1 MTETETA
8 AREDSY
14 PRPIIA
20 WATVAIL
27 FFAYIFSFI
36 DRMII
41 SLLVEPLK
49 AEFNVTD
56 TQIGL
61 LMGPAFAL
69 FYTFAGLP
77 IGRLIDRT
85 RRLRVAG
92 IGAAIWCAMTAASGM
107 AGSFWQLFAARIGVG
122 VGEATLSPAAYSV
135 ISDSFPKKRLGLAMG
150 VYSLGSA
157 TGAGLA
163 FLLGGMVVAL
173 VTNAGSFSLPLV
185 GQLEPWRVVFIAVG
199 LPGLLIAALLWMLP
213 EPARKGVVT
222 DGDHATL
229 RDLFAFLKSR
239 AGFISMHFLAVG
251 MVNLAVF
258 AAVSWTAVLFVR
270 VHGFS
275 VANSGYLTGAA
286 LIIGGMIGL
295 IGGGWLSDK
304 AGGSVKARMA
314 VCGGAAVV
322 GAVCAAFYSLVPNPW
337 LAAFIFVFFFAAGAT
352 PIGVAAAALQQIA
365 PNRMRA
371 TVSAAYLF
379 VVNFVGLVIGP
390 PAVAALADMMFPGE
404 EGIRYSIAIIS
415 PVGYAVAIVCFFLA
429 MRFAGED

>member
-1 MTETETA
+1 MTDTGTA
-8 AREDSY
+8 ARDETY

-36 DRMII
+36 DRMIV

-49 AEFNVTD
+49 AEFQVSD
-56 TQIGL
+56 TMIGL

-69 FYTFAGLP
+69 FYTIAGLP

-92 IGAAIWCAMTAASGM
+92 TGAAIWCVMTAASGL
-107 AGSFWQLFAARIGVG
+107 AGSFWQLFIARIGVG
-122 VGEATLSPAAYSV
+122 VGEATLSPAAYSI
-135 ISDSFPKKRLGLAMG
+135 ISDSFHRTRLGLAMG

-163 FLLGGMVVAL
+163 FLLGGLVVAL

-185 GQLEPWRVVFIAVG
+185 GALEPWRVVFIAVG
-199 LPGLLIAALLWMLP
+199 LPGLVVAAVLWSLP
-213 EPARKGVVT
+213 EPARKGVT
-222 DGDHATL
+222 SGDHATL
-229 RDLFAFLKSR
+229 GDLFAFLKSR
-239 AGFISMHFLAVG
+239 AGFISSHFMAVG

-270 VHGFS
+270 VHGFT
-275 VANSGYLTGAA
+275 VAQSGYLTGAA
-286 LIIGGMIGL
+286 LIVGGMIGL
-295 IGGGWLSDK
+295 LGGGWLSDR
-304 AGGSVKARMA
+304 AGGSVRARMM
-314 VCGGAAVV
+314 VCCGAAVV
-322 GAVCAAFYSLVPNPW
+322 GAVGAVFYPLVGNPW

-352 PIGVAAAALQQIA
+352 PIGVAAAALQQVA

-390 PAVAALADMMFPGE
+390 PAVAALADWLFPGE
-404 EGIRYSIAIIS
+404 SGIRYSIAIIS
-415 PVGYAVAIVCFFLA
+415 PIGYIAAILLFFLA
-429 MRFAGED
+429 MRCAGED

>member
-8 AREDSY
+8 ARDNY

-122 VGEATLSPAAYSV
+122 VGEV
-135 ISDSFPKKRLGLAMG
+135 WWWRRD
-150 VYSLGSA
+150 
-157 TGAGLA
+157 
-163 FLLGGMVVAL
+163 GGQVAWQ
-173 VTNAGSFSLPLV
+173 SWW
-185 GQLEPWRVVFIAVG
+185 PW
-199 LPGLLIAALLWMLP
+199 W
-213 EPARKGVVT
+213 
-222 DGDHATL
+222 
-229 RDLFAFLKSR
+229 
-239 AGFISMHFLAVG
+239 
-251 MVNLAVF
+251 
-258 AAVSWTAVLFVR
+258 SW
-270 VHGFS
+270 
-275 VANSGYLTGAA
+275 
-286 LIIGGMIGL
+286 
-295 IGGGWLSDK
+295 
-304 AGGSVKARMA
+304 
-314 VCGGAAVV
+314 
-322 GAVCAAFYSLVPNPW
+322 
-337 LAAFIFVFFFAAGAT
+337 
-352 PIGVAAAALQQIA
+352 
-365 PNRMRA
+365 
-371 TVSAAYLF
+371 
-379 VVNFVGLVIGP
+379 
-390 PAVAALADMMFPGE
+390 
-404 EGIRYSIAIIS
+404 
-415 PVGYAVAIVCFFLA
+415 
-429 MRFAGED
+429 